1 MQAAKT
7 VKFDRK
13 TAIFC
18 LDYNARHGELTIL
31 L

>member
-7 VKFDRK
+7 VKIVRK

-18 LDYNARHGELTIL
+18 LDYNARRGELTIL